1 MFVNSGTHQCWGFQF
16 LLILD
21 LAVRVIGLGENL
33 LFKSVLGHCV
43 KLTKANLPKYVMNP
57 AKVNKQL
64 IITNLIITNKKC
76 LKQDLMYL
84 GVSKN
89 EVEF

>member
-1 MFVNSGTHQCWGFQF
+1 MPT
-16 LLILD
+16 LD
-21 LAVRVIGLGENL
+21 LWGISFHAVVVSGVGKKLQ
-33 LFKSVLGHCV
+33 FKSVLGHCV

-64 IITNLIITNKKC
+64 IIANKKC
-76 LKQDLMYL
+76 LKQVLMYL